1 MGMDRFSE
9 MEAFVRVV
17 ESGGF
22 TEAAR
27 RAGVSKSAISKQVSS
42 LEQRLGARLL
52 DRTTRRVTPTEIGLA
67 YYDRATRALSE
78 AEEADAAAMALQEE
92 PRGELRLT
100 APVTFGLHHLC
111 PIVSDFIKAHQ
122 LVRINLTLDD
132 DRVEL
137 VAGGYDLAIRIGKL
151 EDSTL
156 RARKLGET
164 ALKLVAAPAYLKAQ
178 SAPERIE
185 DLNDHQLLHYSYL
198 ASGRSWRLTGPTG
211 TERVVR
217 SSGPLVINNGE
228 ALLSAAE
235 AAIGVALLP
244 SYICDDSL
252 KAGRLTEL
260 LPGASPEPLGIWAVM
275 PPGPFTQPKV
285 RAFVDFVAKRL
296 KPASGEEPTKK
307 K

>member
-1 MGMDRFSE
+1 MDRFSE

-67 YYDRATRALSE
+67 YYDRATRALAE

-100 APVTFGLHHLC
+100 APHTFGLRILI
-111 PIVSDFIKAHQ
+111 PIVSDFIKTHPQ
-122 LVRINLTLDD
+122 VRVNLTLDD
-132 DRVEL
+132 NRVEL
-137 VAGGYDLAIRIGKL
+137 VAEGYDLAIRIGAL

-156 RARKLGET
+156 RARRLAET
-164 ALKLVAAPAYLKAQ
+164 RMMLVAAESYLRERG
-178 SAPERIE
+178 APERVE
-185 DLNDHQLLHYSYL
+185 DLNDHDLLHYSYL
-198 ASGRSWRLTGPTG
+198 ASGRSWRLLSPTG
-211 TERVVR
+211 AERVIR
-217 SSGPLVINNGE
+217 SSGSLVVNDGE
-228 ALLSAAE
+228 ALLAAAE
-235 AAIGVALLP
+235 QGLGVAFLP
-244 SYICDDSL
+244 DFIAEESRNS
-252 KAGRLTEL
+252 GRVVEVM
-260 LPGASPEPLGIWAVM
+260 PSAVQDAMGIWAVM

-285 RAFVDFVAKRL
+285 RAFVDFTAKRL
-296 KPASGEEPTKK
+296 KAALDGNDVGA
-307 K
+307 